1 MKLFRILDPF
11 TITLIVVVLLASF
24 FPARGG
30 FVPFFEGL
38 TTAAIALLFFMH
50 GAKLSREA
58 IISGGSHWRL
68 HLWVMC
74 STFVVFPVLGVL
86 FAWWAPINVDP
97 SLYTGF
103 LYLCILPATVQS
115 AIAFTSM
122 AGGNVAAAVCSAS
135 ASSLLGIFLSPLLVG
150 LVMDMHGAEGS
161 LEQVGKIMLQLL
173 LPFVLGHL
181 SRPWTGAFVAKHK
194 KWIAKTD
201 QSSILLVVYSAFSEA
216 VVNGIWH
223 KVGVGSLLFIV
234 VVSLVLLAIVIAIN
248 VFAARR
254 FGFNKADE
262 ITIVFCG
269 SKKSLANGIP
279 MANILFPTS
288 VVGMM
293 VLPLMIFHQLQ
304 LMICAVMARR
314 YKRPDASDEELQ
326 SVLDRAWVSEF
337 LPLLPDGVNTLVGDQ
352 SAGLS
357 VGQAQRIAVARALL
371 NPCQLLLLDEPA
383 ASLDAHSEQRVMLAL
398 DAASQQQTT
407 LMVTHQLEGIA
418 DWDQIWVME
427 NGRIVEQGDYAS
439 LVAAQGPFAALL
451 ANRQEDI

>member
-1 MKLFRILDPF
+1 MKLFRVLDPF
-11 TITLIVVVLLASF
+11 TLTLVCTVLLATF

-58 IISGGSHWRL
+58 IIAGGSHWRL

-74 STFVVFPVLGVL
+74 STFILFPVLGVL
-86 FAWWAPINVDP
+86 FVWWSPVNV
-97 SLYTGF
+97 SQELYTGF

-115 AIAFTSM
+115 AIAFTSL

-150 LVMDMHGAEGS
+150 LLMNLHGADGS

-181 SRPWTGAFVAKHK
+181 SRQWTGAWVARNK
-194 KWIAKTD
+194 KWISKTD
-201 QSSILLVVYSAFSEA
+201 QTSILLVVYSAFSEA

-234 VVSLVLLAIVIAIN
+234 VFSMVLLAIVIAIN
-248 VFAARR
+248 IFAARKL
-254 FGFNKADE
+254 GFNKADE

-288 VVGMM
+288 VIGMM
-293 VLPLMIFHQLQ
+293 VLPLMIFHQIQ
-304 LMICAVMARR
+304 LMVCAVLARR
-314 YKRPDASDEELQ
+314 YKRQTEKL
-326 SVLDRAWVSEF
+326 
-337 LPLLPDGVNTLVGDQ
+337 
-352 SAGLS
+352 
-357 VGQAQRIAVARALL
+357 QAQETAKA
-371 NPCQLLLLDEPA
+371 
-383 ASLDAHSEQRVMLAL
+383 
-398 DAASQQQTT
+398 
-407 LMVTHQLEGIA
+407 
-418 DWDQIWVME
+418 
-427 NGRIVEQGDYAS
+427 
-439 LVAAQGPFAALL
+439 
-451 ANRQEDI
+451 